1 MNARPRCRAK
11 TRSGKPCKAP
21 ASKDGLCPIHTDPS
35 RASDMGR
42 KSGKARRYVMDR
54 KERLPAPPFPQTAHD
69 VSKALGQ
76 VMADLAARR
85 MDARVASA
93 LAYVGNVMLRA
104 IEAIALIDPR
114 SMGAMAI
121 YQQLPRD
128 LTVEARGRKR
138 SSLSARFAPKIGSG
152 DLLESTLSTAYAASA
167 RTAPSLNA
175 ACLPPSST
183 RLGSR
188 RP

>member
-1 MNARPRCRAK
+1 
-11 TRSGKPCKAP
+11 
-21 ASKDGLCPIHTDPS
+21 
-35 RASDMGR
+35 MGR
-42 KSGKARRYVMDR
+42 KSGKARRYVVDR
-54 KERLPAPPFPQTAHD
+54 KERLPAPPVPQTAHD

-114 SMGAMAI
+114 SIGAMAI
-121 YQQLPRD
+121 YQQLPRN
-128 LTVEARGRKR
+128 LSVEARGRKR
-138 SSLSARFAPKIGSG
+138 TSIFGEVRSALLG
-152 DLLESTLSTAYAASA
+152 DLLETTILTAYAASA

-175 ACLPPSST
+175 ACLPTSSA